1 MFQHIDFYRIILMMV
16 PLVFAVA
23 VHEAGHGYAAM
34 KMGDDTALRAGRLT
48 LNPLKHLDPFG
59 SVILPLA
66 LRLMGSSFIFG
77 YAKPVPVNFSKL
89 SNIRLGTVVVSAAG
103 VAANLALAFVSG
115 AVYRVLSYFGPDS
128 FSRGSFHGEALLL
141 LEYSVIINCV
151 LAVFNLI
158 PIPPLDGSKILG
170 VALPFY
176 LRKAFFAVE
185 RLGMVI
191 LIVLMIAAPGFFFKV
206 MVFFIKPLARFFL
219 GT

>member
-1 MFQHIDFYRIILMMV
+1 MFSHIDFYRIILMIV

-23 VHEAGHGYAAM
+23 FHEAGHGYAAM
-34 KMGDDTALRAGRLT
+34 KMGDDTARRAGRLT
-48 LNPLKHLDPFG
+48 LNPLKHIDPFG

-66 LRLMGSSFIFG
+66 LKLLGSSFIFG
-77 YAKPVPVNFSKL
+77 YAKPVPVNFSNF
-89 SNIRLGTVVVSAAG
+89 SNVRLGTVIVSLAG
-103 VAANLALAFVSG
+103 VAANLALAFLSG
-115 AVYRVLSYFGPDS
+115 AVFRILSYFGPDS
-128 FSRGSFHGEALLL
+128 FSRGGFHGDILLV

-170 VALPFY
+170 VALPLYF
-176 LRKAFFAVE
+176 RRAFFAVE

-206 MVFFIKPLARFFL
+206 MVFFIEPLARFFL